1 MRGSRQQTHLL
12 WTGAVLDAEA
22 SGRKIIE
29 NAHGVLSVPG
39 RGLGVFS
46 FSFVCVCVF
55 CIFRAALAAYGGS
68 QARGRIGAIATNLH
82 HSSQQC
88 WILNPLSKARDRTLN
103 LMVSS
108 WIH

>member
-39 RGLGVFS
+39 SGLGVFS
-46 FSFVCVCVF
+46 FVPSF
-55 CIFRAALAAYGGS
+55 AP
-68 QARGRIGAIATNLH
+68 H
-82 HSSQQC
+82 HS
-88 WILNPLSKARDRTLN
+88 PLGWVR
-103 LMVSS
+103 VSS
-108 WIH
+108 CFKDENTGTGEYSPCRLLQRKEKQAG